1 MKAFSRLLLDPAKD
15 GIVGCALLDVVPA
28 ALLPLVDVVDDV
40 VPVVLLCVWACRRA
54 NAGELARVDGGLA
67 ELLDALKLFLIATGR
82 REDVGGGRED
92 CVGFERDTVDF
103 L

>member
-28 ALLPLVDVVDDV
+28 AWLPLLAVVDD

-54 NAGELARVDGGLA
+54 NAGELARDDGGLA

-82 REDVGGGRED
+82 REDVGGGRDD
-92 CVGFERDTVDF
+92 CIGFERDTIVF